1 MNEMVKS
8 ALQFYRDEY
17 SDSVLY
23 AQLAKIEK
31 DEALKNEFLRLS
43 NIEAKHAK
51 FWHDFLARRG
61 VKISKA
67 KVSKFSLY
75 STRLLR
81 KILGP
86 GAVASLLEM
95 GENSAIQ
102 KYFKFLTT
110 YQEKLDEEER
120 RELSEVILDE
130 LEHEKFF
137 YESKQRFH
145 VENIRDLVLGMNDGL
160 VEILGAVTG
169 LSAVYVYN
177 PKLVGISGL
186 IVGVAG
192 ALSMAIGTFISVR
205 SQRQVNESI
214 RQRMEVLFRVSPD
227 RAKDELLDKLLES
240 GMPEEVAKEVAE
252 KLSSNHDAIIKLLVQ
267 EEDEN
272 EVRAALYTGISYL
285 IGVAFPVTPYFFA
298 SSSLIAL
305 PFSVLLAGTA
315 LGVVATFISV
325 LSGISIKKKVTEM
338 VTTGLGAA
346 FVSYLFGRLM
356 EALFHVSTL

>member
-1 MNEMVKS
+1 MIHI
-8 ALQFYRDEY
+8 
-17 SDSVLY
+17 
-23 AQLAKIEK
+23 QL
-31 DEALKNEFLRLS
+31 
-43 NIEAKHAK
+43 KHAK

-61 VKISKA
+61 VKIPKA
-67 KVSKFSLY
+67 KVSKLSLY

-102 KYFKFLTT
+102 KYFKFLTA
-110 YQEKLDEEER
+110 YQENLDEEER

-137 YESKQRFH
+137 YESKRRLH